1 MARTP
6 LSMWLMK
13 KRLERAGYACSLF
26 GYSVALKDLDEIVDR
41 FLSRVHETVGA
52 ASRPEN
58 PSPLPSPA
66 TGEGATSHPEN
77 PSPLPSPATGE
88 GATSHPQDTASR
100 PGKASLRYAVVGHS
114 LGNVIARLATPRL
127 PPGWCRFAMLAPP
140 NRASV
145 MAQALGDNAIYRATT
160 RDTGQKLTDEAF
172 FAGLPMPEV
181 PSLIIAGTRGPRA
194 AWLPFRGEPNDAV
207 LKVAETELEGV
218 PRIEVDGIH
227 SFLMNRRDVFEAI
240 RDFFAS
246 GTPPA
251 C

>member
-52 ASRPEN
+52 ASR
-58 PSPLPSPA
+58 
-66 TGEGATSHPEN
+66 PEN